1 MIAVLQWYLLI
12 NSVGWIS
19 FPIIYSYFNNLP
31 DRGYSLSKAFGLLIC
46 GFLYWIGNNFQLI
59 NNSSAGIFVCIFFT
73 GLFSCIFWRGS
84 RRSIKLWVKRNITY
98 IIILE
103 FLFICS
109 LLFIITLRIAD
120 PNVSGTEKPMEL
132 AFINSILRSPNFP
145 PNDPWLAGYS
155 ISYYYFGYAM
165 VAMLAKVFS
174 TSGSTAFN
182 LGVSFWFSLI
192 TISVY
197 GLSLNIFILYLK
209 HKKTYRP
216 KYKKRLLLL
225 CLLTPMLLLI
235 VSNAEGILEIFHSR
249 GLFWKNDLKGGLQSE
264 FWSYLDIKELNEH
277 PPLIPSWKPERPG
290 GIWWWR
296 ASRIITDYDVV
307 GNQKEIINEFPFFSF
322 YLADLH
328 PHVLAL
334 PFVVLA
340 ISVSLNIFSEKQAN
354 SFQKINDKKLLIFWH
369 LITSLMLG
377 SILFLNTWD
386 FLIYFGLFAITI
398 ILRYYLD
405 NHHEQKFILEP
416 LKTIMLNLGLLI
428 GMYSPFLLGFSS
440 QAGGI
445 LPSLNYFTRGIHFWT
460 MFFPL
465 LIPLLVFI
473 FLINN
478 KIPPQKMLKSLL
490 YSILIVALL
499 WITSNIF
506 AFILANRIGPSL
518 RDIHGGLPINILLVR
533 SNLNRLRDPITLI
546 TITLLMAGSF
556 SFMLQIISRK
566 NNGKK
571 KFNEMKEKFRSS
583 NDPRVFIVLLLILG
597 LTLILFPEF
606 FYLKDVFNTR
616 MNTIFKFYFQ
626 AWLLFSIVSSFV
638 MITIFLEVKKQS
650 IQFAF
655 LFIIVIGLITGLI
668 YPFFAIQNRLK
679 NLEINALSLDGLK
692 YLAIFKPDEYEAIQF
707 ISKLPFGYIVEAVG
721 GSYSGFARISMATGL
736 PTVLGWPGHELQ
748 WRGGV
753 NEIGSREYDVEQ
765 IYSTTDWEVRESLLE
780 QYNIRYIYLGDLE
793 ERKYDVNLENISEHL
808 LCIFKNDSIQIFE
821 YR

>member
-1 MIAVLQWYLLI
+1 
-12 NSVGWIS
+12 
-19 FPIIYSYFNNLP
+19 
-31 DRGYSLSKAFGLLIC
+31 
-46 GFLYWIGNNFQLI
+46 
-59 NNSSAGIFVCIFFT
+59 
-73 GLFSCIFWRGS
+73 
-84 RRSIKLWVKRNITY
+84 
-98 IIILE
+98 
-103 FLFICS
+103 
-109 LLFIITLRIAD
+109 
-120 PNVSGTEKPMEL
+120 
-132 AFINSILRSPNFP
+132 
-145 PNDPWLAGYS
+145 
-155 ISYYYFGYAM
+155 
-165 VAMLAKVFS
+165 
-174 TSGSTAFN
+174 
-182 LGVSFWFSLI
+182 
-192 TISVY
+192 
-197 GLSLNIFILYLK
+197 
-209 HKKTYRP
+209 
-216 KYKKRLLLL
+216 
-225 CLLTPMLLLI
+225 
-235 VSNAEGILEIFHSR
+235 
-249 GLFWKNDLKGGLQSE
+249 
-264 FWSYLDIKELNEH
+264 
-277 PPLIPSWKPERPG
+277 
-290 GIWWWR
+290 
-296 ASRIITDYDVV
+296 
-307 GNQKEIINEFPFFSF
+307 
-322 YLADLH
+322 
-328 PHVLAL
+328 
-334 PFVVLA
+334 
-340 ISVSLNIFSEKQAN
+340 
-354 SFQKINDKKLLIFWH
+354 
-369 LITSLMLG
+369 
-377 SILFLNTWD
+377 
-386 FLIYFGLFAITI
+386 
-398 ILRYYLD
+398 
-405 NHHEQKFILEP
+405 
-416 LKTIMLNLGLLI
+416 
-428 GMYSPFLLGFSS
+428 
-440 QAGGI
+440 
-445 LPSLNYFTRGIHFWT
+445 

-478 KIPPQKMLKSLL
+478 NIPPQKMLKSLL

-533 SNLNRLRDPITLI
+533 SNLNRLQDPITLI

-566 NNGKK
+566 NNGEK
-571 KFNEMKEKFRSS
+571 KFDEMKEKFRSS